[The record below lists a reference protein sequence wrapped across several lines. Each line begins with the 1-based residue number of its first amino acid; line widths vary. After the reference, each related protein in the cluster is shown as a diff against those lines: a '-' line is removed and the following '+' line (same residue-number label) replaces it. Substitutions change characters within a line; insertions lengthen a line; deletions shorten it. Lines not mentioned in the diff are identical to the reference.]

1 MVGDKGFILHR
12 IARIRQLMARDQVQ
26 AVIIPSG
33 DPHMSEYFSEHWKTR
48 RFVSG
53 FTGSVGTYVITENAS
68 GLWVDGRYYVQ
79 AEKQIADSEAVLF
92 RASEPDCPTF
102 SQYLLDNLAP
112 NSVVGLNGKLFSL
125 SMMEQMQQLFAQK
138 GITLN
143 IQADYGNDIW
153 EDRPAEEYTPAYY
166 FDEKYCGKSA
176 AQKLSEVRD
185 ALAKQGCDAL
195 VVGRLDN
202 SNWLFNVRAN
212 DIPNSPI
219 AISYGFVSGDQA
231 VLFTAL
237 SRVSAQ
243 AAEQLAKNGVTLREY
258 EDIYPFL
265 SSLQTDAHVLCDPDE
280 VNYLLYNQM
289 QNNSHLTLVKGVDPI
304 PMMKAV
310 KNETEIANTRLAYL
324 KDGCA
329 EAEFYGWLFEALE
342 KGETVTEW
350 KCSQKIAEF
359 RAQQKHYVSESFT
372 AIIAYRENA
381 AMMHYAPLPQACST
395 IERENMLLNDSGGQ
409 YFTGTTDTTR
419 TFAMGELTDEERRD
433 YTIVLKSVIAM
444 STAVFKEGM
453 TGYGLDIL
461 CREGLWK
468 YGLDY
473 RCGTGHGVGFL
484 SAVHER
490 PNGIRWRIVPER
502 QDSCVL
508 EEGMLTSDEPGLYIE
523 GSHGIRTEN
532 LTMCRKAEK
541 NEYGQFM
548 CFENMTFAPIDLDAV
563 DISVMEPSDVRN
575 LNEYH
580 KAVYEKLSPFMTAE
594 ENEWLKEAT
603 RPIGEDYTWR
613 I

>member
-1 MVGDKGFILHR
+1 MTTNEKIT
-12 IARIRQLMARDQVQ
+12 RIRQLMARDQVQ

-219 AISYGFVSGDQA
+219 AISYGFVSSDQA

-265 SSLQTDAHVLCDPDE
+265 SSLQTDARVLCDPDE

-473 RCGTGHGVGFL
+473 RCGTGHGVGYML
-484 SAVHER
+484 NVHEGPQSLGDR
-490 PNGIRWRIVPER
+490 TTKLQPGM
-502 QDSCVL
+502 VL
-508 EEGMLTSDEPGLYIE
+508 TIEPGIYTE

-532 LTMCRKAEK
+532 TAVVAMGEK
-541 NEYGQFM
+541 TEYGQFYH
-548 CFENMTFAPIDLDAV
+548 FETFTVVPIDTTPLKLEMMTNEEIEWLNAFNQHAYQTVAPHVSPRAEQWLKKATAPI
-563 DISVMEPSDVRN
+563 S
-575 LNEYH
+575 
-580 KAVYEKLSPFMTAE
+580 K
-594 ENEWLKEAT
+594 
-603 RPIGEDYTWR
+603 
-613 I
+613 

>member
-1 MVGDKGFILHR
+1 MTDTIAAIATGCARTAIGILRISGLEAHQVLAKVFTPFAGKTPLLERPAQTLIYGQLHDAHGAVLDHCLATFSVAPASYTGEDTAELQCHGSPTMLAAGLEALFAAGARQAKAGEFTRRAFLNGKMDLTQAEADLQVLIEDLVHTMEREFQRQFSLIQQNFSVVFGELFGGGRAELVLSDPKDILNCDIDIIAQPPGKKLQLLSLLSGGERALTAIALLFAILKLKPTAFCILDEIEAALDEANVSNFASYVRNYSANTQFILITHR
-12 IARIRQLMARDQVQ
+12 KGSMEVCDSLYGVAMEEKGVDGVY
-26 AVIIPSG
+26 VPSA

-219 AISYGFVSGDQA
+219 AISYGFVSSNQA

-243 AAEQLAKNGVTLREY
+243 AAEQLAKNGVTLRT
-258 EDIYPFL
+258 
-265 SSLQTDAHVLCDPDE
+265 S
-280 VNYLLYNQM
+280 
-289 QNNSHLTLVKGVDPI
+289 I
-304 PMMKAV
+304 PSCPPCRPMPV
-310 KNETEIANTRLAYL
+310 C
-324 KDGCA
+324 CA
-329 EAEFYGWLFEALE
+329 
-342 KGETVTEW
+342 
-350 KCSQKIAEF
+350 
-359 RAQQKHYVSESFT
+359 
-372 AIIAYRENA
+372 
-381 AMMHYAPLPQACST
+381 
-395 IERENMLLNDSGGQ
+395 
-409 YFTGTTDTTR
+409 TR
-419 TFAMGELTDEERRD
+419 TR
-433 YTIVLKSVIAM
+433 
-444 STAVFKEGM
+444 
-453 TGYGLDIL
+453 
-461 CREGLWK
+461 
-468 YGLDY
+468 
-473 RCGTGHGVGFL
+473 
-484 SAVHER
+484 
-490 PNGIRWRIVPER
+490 
-502 QDSCVL
+502 
-508 EEGMLTSDEPGLYIE
+508 
-523 GSHGIRTEN
+523 
-532 LTMCRKAEK
+532 
-541 NEYGQFM
+541 
-548 CFENMTFAPIDLDAV
+548 
-563 DISVMEPSDVRN
+563 
-575 LNEYH
+575 
-580 KAVYEKLSPFMTAE
+580 
-594 ENEWLKEAT
+594 
-603 RPIGEDYTWR
+603 
-613 I
+613 

>member
-1 MVGDKGFILHR
+1 MTTNEKIT
-12 IARIRQLMARDQVQ
+12 RIRQLMARDQVQ

-219 AISYGFVSGDQA
+219 AISYGFVSSDQA

-265 SSLQTDAHVLCDPDE
+265 SSLQTDARVLCDPDE

-409 YFTGTTDTTR
+409 YLEGTTDTTR
-419 TFAMGELTDEERRD
+419 TFAIGPITDEERRD
-433 YTIVLKSVIAM
+433 FTNALKGVIALSRQRFLAG
-444 STAVFKEGM
+444 STGSDLDTICRGQIWKEG
-453 TGYGLDIL
+453 LN
-461 CREGLWK
+461 
-468 YGLDY
+468 Y
-473 RCGTGHGVGFL
+473 RCGTGHGVGFFL
-484 SAVHER
+484 NVHEAP
-490 PNGIRWRIVPER
+490 PNFRDRTVA
-502 QDSCVL
+502 L
-508 EEGMLTSDEPGLYIE
+508 EEGMFITIEPGVYTE
-523 GSHGIRTEN
+523 GSHGVRTEN
-532 LTMCRKAEK
+532 AVVVVKDIQT
-541 NEYGQFM
+541 EYGQFYS
-548 CFENMTFAPIDLDAV
+548 FDTFTLVPIDTSCLDLELMT
-563 DISVMEPSDVRN
+563 DDELQW
-575 LNEYH
+575 LNDYH
-580 KAVYEKLSPFMTAE
+580 QKVYQQVAPLVSERAK
-594 ENEWLKEAT
+594 NWLEQKTQPVT
-603 RPIGEDYTWR
+603 R
-613 I
+613 

>member
-1 MVGDKGFILHR
+1 
-12 IARIRQLMARDQVQ
+12 
-26 AVIIPSG
+26 
-33 DPHMSEYFSEHWKTR
+33 
-48 RFVSG
+48 
-53 FTGSVGTYVITENAS
+53 
-68 GLWVDGRYYVQ
+68 
-79 AEKQIADSEAVLF
+79 
-92 RASEPDCPTF
+92 
-102 SQYLLDNLAP
+102 
-112 NSVVGLNGKLFSL
+112 
-125 SMMEQMQQLFAQK
+125 MEQMQQLFAQK

-219 AISYGFVSGDQA
+219 AISYGFVSSNQA

-265 SSLQTDAHVLCDPDE
+265 SSLQTDARVLCDPDE

-409 YFTGTTDTTR
+409 YLEGTTDTTR
-419 TFAMGELTDEERRD
+419 TFAVGPITDEERRD
-433 YTIVLKSVIAM
+433 FTNALKGVIALSRQRFLAG
-444 STAVFKEGM
+444 STGSDLDTICRGQIWKEG
-453 TGYGLDIL
+453 LN
-461 CREGLWK
+461 
-468 YGLDY
+468 Y
-473 RCGTGHGVGFL
+473 RCGTGHGVGFFL
-484 SAVHER
+484 NVHEAP
-490 PNGIRWRIVPER
+490 PNFRDRTVA
-502 QDSCVL
+502 L
-508 EEGMLTSDEPGLYIE
+508 EEGMFITIEPGVYTE
-523 GSHGIRTEN
+523 GSHGVRTEN
-532 LTMCRKAEK
+532 AVVVVKDIQT
-541 NEYGQFM
+541 EYGQFYR
-548 CFENMTFAPIDLDAV
+548 FDTFTLVPIDTSCLELELMTD
-563 DISVMEPSDVRN
+563 DELQW
-575 LNEYH
+575 LNDYH
-580 KAVYEKLSPFMTAE
+580 QTVYQQVAPLVSERAK
-594 ENEWLKEAT
+594 NWLEQKTQPVT
-603 RPIGEDYTWR
+603 R
-613 I
+613 